1 MKQMKH
7 KISLKFPKK
16 LWKKLVGSLRRNLSL
31 KLLSVGVAFVI
42 WLVVANVSN
51 PTTSKLF
58 RDIRIEIVNEDS
70 VTEIDKAFDIVS
82 EDSVVIKVTERRRVL
97 ESLSASDFTVI
108 ADMENLTEMNTVPL
122 TVTCTNSAV
131 TLDEITV
138 VPSSMKVELEQ
149 IQESE
154 FAVTVETT
162 GTPQS
167 GYEVGTTEIVDGKT
181 VQIAGPE
188 SLLERIGQVTA
199 TISVNGISTDQRMT
213 STLTIT
219 DKNGDELSETQ
230 MSRLQIKNSS
240 GVLLSDNTVTID
252 VELWEVLYEVPVM
265 IETSGTPAQGYEVTE
280 VTTVPTTVN
289 LVGTTEA
296 LSLIE
301 ALSVSTPV
309 SVAGAT
315 ETFTQEVDLTE
326 TISALEDVRL
336 AQGTDS
342 VISVTVVVE
351 QNGDQTVQIA
361 LSELTVLNRP
371 DNMVLTFSP
380 ADAISVTVHAD
391 DEERTITAGEVT
403 ATIDLSVCSEAG
415 DYEIAVDV
423 ELPDGF
429 TLVSEVTL
437 MVNAAEQE
445 QQEDS
450 TEE

>member
-1 MKQMKH
+1 MKL
-7 KISLKFPKK
+7 KISLKFPKFPK
-16 LWKKLVGSLRRNLSL
+16 ELWKKLVGSLRRNLPL
-31 KLLSVGVAFVI
+31 KLISVGVAFVI

-51 PTTSKLF
+51 PTMSKLF
-58 RDIRIEIVNEDS
+58 RDIKIEIINEDS

-97 ESLSASDFTVI
+97 ESLSASDFTVV

-122 TVTCTNSAV
+122 TVTCSNSAV

-138 VPSSMKVELEQ
+138 VPASMKVELEQ

-154 FAVTVETT
+154 FVITVETT

-167 GYEVGTTEIVDGKT
+167 GYEVGTTDVVDGKT
-181 VQIAGPE
+181 IQIAGPE

-199 TISVNGISTDQRMT
+199 TISVNGISTDQRLT

-219 DKNGDELSETQ
+219 DKNGDALSETQ

-240 GVLLSDNTVTID
+240 GVLLSDNTVTVD
-252 VELWEVLYEVPVM
+252 VELWEVLYEVPIM
-265 IETSGTPAQGYEVTE
+265 IETSGTPEQGYEVTE
-280 VTTVPTTVN
+280 VTTLPTTVN
-289 LVGTTEA
+289 LVGTSEA
-296 LSLIE
+296 LTLIE

-315 ETFTQEVDLTE
+315 ETFTQELDLSE
-326 TISALEDVRL
+326 TLSAMEDVRL
-336 AQGTDS
+336 ASGTDS
-342 VISVTVVVE
+342 VITVTVVVE
-351 QNGDQTVQIA
+351 QNGNQTVQIA
-361 LSELTVLNRP
+361 LSDLTVLNRP
-371 DNMVLTFSP
+371 ENMLLTFTP

-391 DEERTITAGEVT
+391 DEESTITSGEIE
-403 ATIDLSVCSEAG
+403 ATIDLSACSEAG
-415 DYEIAVDV
+415 DFEIPVEI

-445 QQEDS
+445 QQEAS
-450 TEE
+450 TED

>member
-1 MKQMKH
+1 MKH
-7 KISLKFPKK
+7 KLSFKFPKELFK
-16 LWKKLVGSLRRNLSL
+16 NLIRRLRKNFSL
-31 KLLSVGVAFVI
+31 KLLSVGVAFII

-58 RDIRIEIVNEDS
+58 RDIKIEIINEDS

-82 EDSVVIKVTERRRVL
+82 EDTVVIKVTERKRVL

-122 TVTCTNSAV
+122 TVSCSNSAV

-138 VPSSMKVELEQ
+138 VPSSLKVELEQ

-167 GYEVGTTEIVDGKT
+167 GYEVGTTEVVDGKT

-199 TISVNGISTDQRMT
+199 TVSVNGISTDQRLT
-213 STLTIT
+213 TTLTIT

-240 GVLLSDNTVTID
+240 GVLLSDNTVTVD
-252 VELWEVLYEVPVM
+252 VELWEALYEVPVM

-289 LVGTTEA
+289 LVGTQEV
-296 LSLIE
+296 LSTIE
-301 ALSVSTPV
+301 ALSVTTSV

-326 TISALEDVRL
+326 TISTLENVRL

-351 QNGDQTVQIA
+351 QSGDQTVQLA

-371 DNMVLTFSP
+371 ENMQLTFSP

-391 DEERTITAGEVT
+391 DEESTITAGEIT

-415 DYEIAVDV
+415 DYEIPVEI

-437 MVNAAEQE
+437 MVNATEQE
-445 QQEDS
+445 QQEPS
-450 TEE
+450 SEE